1 MKVYKKE
8 NVFEAALDRIRWLF
22 DEFDEVI
29 VSSSGGKDS
38 TVVFNLA
45 LQVAEEKDRLPLK
58 VMFIDQE
65 AEWRHTIEYM
75 TRIMYDQRVTPFWYQ
90 MPIRIFNATSAT
102 DHWLNCWEKEA
113 EDKWIHPRQPI
124 AITENVYGTERF
136 NELFPAIAKVE
147 YPNKRVCYLAGM
159 RADENPKRFVAM
171 TQSLTYK
178 WATWGKVLNK
188 ANEHYTMY
196 PIYDWT
202 SSDVWKAIV
211 SNDWDFNKVYEQMY
225 GHGVQLEKMRVSNL
239 HHETAVESLFN
250 LQEIEGDTWNRMTN
264 RLAGIDTAGKMGAE
278 DFYMRDLPFVFKDW
292 KEYRDYLLE
301 HLILDSEDKSVF
313 TEAFKLH
320 DLAYEGTIGENLYRM
335 HVSAILAQD
344 VYLTKL
350 ANFDM
355 SVGFRQR
362 GALKSMNPDYP
373 YLYLSLKPKKDKRSD

>member
-1 MKVYKKE
+1 
-8 NVFEAALDRIRWLF
+8 
-22 DEFDEVI
+22 
-29 VSSSGGKDS
+29 
-38 TVVFNLA
+38 
-45 LQVAEEKDRLPLK
+45 
-58 VMFIDQE
+58 
-65 AEWRHTIEYM
+65 
-75 TRIMYDQRVTPFWYQ
+75 
-90 MPIRIFNATSAT
+90 
-102 DHWLNCWEKEA
+102 
-113 EDKWIHPRQPI
+113 
-124 AITENVYGTERF
+124 
-136 NELFPAIAKVE
+136 
-147 YPNKRVCYLAGM
+147 
-159 RADENPKRFVAM
+159 M

-188 ANEHYTMY
+188 SSEHYTMY

-250 LQEIEGDTWNRMTN
+250 LQEIEGDTWNRMTK

-278 DFYMRDLPFVFKDW
+278 DFFMRDLPFVFKDW

-301 HLILDSEDKSVF
+301 HLILDSDDKSVF